1 MEAIL
6 KAETRTESGSRGCR
20 ALRAEGKV
28 PAILYGNGSD
38 VVQLSLDGH
47 TVHEYFAKVA
57 SQELDLELD
66 GSASKVKIGEVQRHP
81 VSRDVLHID
90 FIRN

>member
-6 KAETRTESGSRGCR
+6 KAETRKESGSRGCR

-28 PAILYGNGSD
+28 PAVLYGKGAD

-47 TVHEYFAKVA
+47 SVHEYFAKVA
-57 SQELDLELD
+57 ARELDLELD
-66 GSASKVKIGEVQRHP
+66 GSSSKVKIGEVQRHP
-81 VSRDVLHID
+81 ISRDVLHID